1 MSLDD
6 ITRITTWLRSRLPD
20 HEIRIAEQ
28 AETVEWRI
36 FADEDVPP
44 SRLRIPE
51 GYFNPGGLAT
61 DQLLDV
67 LERNDFPEMVE
78 SEDGI
83 CRIVTRSEAGPAGE
97 VALAEC

>member
-1 MSLDD
+1 MVVDD
-6 ITRITTWLRSRLPD
+6 ITRISTWLKSRLPD
-20 HEIRIAEQ
+20 HEIRVAER
-28 AETVEWRI
+28 AEAVEWRI
-36 FADEDVPP
+36 VADEDLPA

-51 GYFNPGGLAT
+51 AYFVEDDPTL

-83 CRIVTRSEAGPAGE
+83 CLIITRSETGPADE
-97 VALAEC
+97 VVLAEC